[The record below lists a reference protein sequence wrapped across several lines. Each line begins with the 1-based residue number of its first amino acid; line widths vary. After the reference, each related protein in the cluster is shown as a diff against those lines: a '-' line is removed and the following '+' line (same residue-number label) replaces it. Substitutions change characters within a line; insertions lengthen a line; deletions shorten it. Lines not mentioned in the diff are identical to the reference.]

1 MKFKNIRQ
9 LAESFAQLN
18 ESGDERVAP
27 EWNSGAPVG
36 DVNSEHMYPE
46 SQCNKDRLNFWLKNM
61 NPQNK
66 PVFCVNE
73 HLNSLRLKLN
83 LLSYDIPVNNQTQIS
98 DHMEFKITQFG
109 GRSGMNEQGEMFSDD
124 GISHKN
130 GGKGLKLVVNVTK
143 IDGASIVNA
152 SIEED

>member
-1 MKFKNIRQ
+1 
-9 LAESFAQLN
+9 
-18 ESGDERVAP
+18 
-27 EWNSGAPVG
+27 
-36 DVNSEHMYPE
+36 
-46 SQCNKDRLNFWLKNM
+46 
-61 NPQNK
+61 
-66 PVFCVNE
+66 
-73 HLNSLRLKLN
+73 
-83 LLSYDIPVNNQTQIS
+83 
-98 DHMEFKITQFG
+98 MEFKITQFG